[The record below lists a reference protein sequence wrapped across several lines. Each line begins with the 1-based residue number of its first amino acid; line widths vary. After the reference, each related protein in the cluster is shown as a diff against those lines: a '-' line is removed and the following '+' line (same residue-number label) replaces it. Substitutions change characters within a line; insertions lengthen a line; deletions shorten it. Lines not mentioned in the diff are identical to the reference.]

1 MTEAL
6 LMIGHGSRAE
16 EANLGMFSIASR
28 IRETEKVPI
37 VECGFLQLCPPT
49 IEEALD
55 RCVDQGAERVHM
67 IPYFLHVGIHI
78 REDIPE
84 VVAACRKK
92 YPEVEILLGDQ
103 LGDDPLLARIVL
115 NRFREIREVG
125 MIVGS
130 P

>member
-16 EANLGMFSIASR
+16 DANVGMFSIATR
-28 IRETEKVPI
+28 IRETNEVPI

-55 RCVDQGAERVHM
+55 RCVEQGAERIHM
-67 IPYFLHVGIHI
+67 IPYFLHMGVHI

-92 YPEVEILLGDQ
+92 YPDVGIQLGDQ
-103 LGDDPLLARIVL
+103 LGEDPLLARVVL
-115 NRFREIREVG
+115 DRFREAREMGVKG
-125 MIVGS
+125 GS
-130 P
+130 A